1 MDNFAP
7 GAATHF
13 NVAIIGGGPAGL
25 SAAIELKK
33 RGVSRVAVLD
43 REPHAGGIPRH
54 CGHLAF
60 GMREFKRILTGPDYA
75 RRLVQAAQDAG
86 AEIYTV
92 VTVAE
97 ARPGGELLIITERGT
112 GKISADRIIYATGVR
127 ETPRSARLISGN
139 RPQGIM
145 NTGALQSMVYLKN
158 RKPFNCPVIIG
169 TELVSFSAIM
179 TCRHARIRPVA
190 MIEEA
195 PQVTARWPSSLYPR
209 FIGIPLLLDTH
220 IAAIEG
226 DAKVSAVVVQKA
238 DGRQRRIDCDGVLL
252 TGKFTPEASLASCG
266 HLAVDPGTGG
276 PAVDQYGRCSDP
288 AYFATGNIL
297 RPVETAGWSWSEGR
311 QTGHWVAEDLAGHLP
326 VEQNTLQII
335 AKSPQIRYVVP
346 QKLVLPRTSWGMNS
360 LQLRFTCSATGRLEV
375 CNGAG
380 VIKTQKLSVHPERRV
395 LLSLKELS
403 FEENGDRIELR
414 FKEPLS

>member
-195 PQVTARWPSSLYPR
+195 PQVTARWPASLTLVLSVFHCCWILTSQRLKGMPRSALLWFKRQMVGSAESIVMVFSLQASS
-209 FIGIPLLLDTH
+209 
-220 IAAIEG
+220 
-226 DAKVSAVVVQKA
+226 
-238 DGRQRRIDCDGVLL
+238 RQRRVSRLVDTWPWTREL
-252 TGKFTPEASLASCG
+252 
-266 HLAVDPGTGG
+266 VDPRST
-276 PAVDQYGRCSDP
+276 
-288 AYFATGNIL
+288 N
-297 RPVETAGWSWSEGR
+297 TAGVR
-311 QTGHWVAEDLAGHLP
+311 IPLILP
-326 VEQNTLQII
+326 PAI
-335 AKSPQIRYVVP
+335 Y
-346 QKLVLPRTSWGMNS
+346 
-360 LQLRFTCSATGRLEV
+360 
-375 CNGAG
+375 
-380 VIKTQKLSVHPERRV
+380 
-395 LLSLKELS
+395 
-403 FEENGDRIELR
+403 
-414 FKEPLS
+414 